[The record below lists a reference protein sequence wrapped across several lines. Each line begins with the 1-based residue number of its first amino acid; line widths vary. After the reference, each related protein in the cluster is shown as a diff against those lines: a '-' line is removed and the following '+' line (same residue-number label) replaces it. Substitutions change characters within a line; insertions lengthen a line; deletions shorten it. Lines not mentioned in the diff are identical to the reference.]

1 MSATELKTKATPA
14 STETVKS
21 GSFVQENQKSLLFIA
36 GAIVLMV
43 VIYIAYTKFYL
54 GDREVKAANQ
64 IHVAQDYWAKKDWDK
79 AINGADSYPGLEKIV
94 ADYSNTKT
102 ANLAY
107 FYLGVAYLNKGQY
120 GKAIENFNNYRGDDM
135 MVAAEAYGGTGDAY
149 VELKDYDKA
158 ETYFKKAIDKANN
171 QFLSPVYLKK
181 LGLVYEAKKD
191 NKSAADTYK
200 KIKTDYP
207 TSTEAQSIDAYI
219 ARAEAKS

>member
-14 STETVKS
+14 NTETVKS

-200 KIKTDYP
+200 KIKSDYP